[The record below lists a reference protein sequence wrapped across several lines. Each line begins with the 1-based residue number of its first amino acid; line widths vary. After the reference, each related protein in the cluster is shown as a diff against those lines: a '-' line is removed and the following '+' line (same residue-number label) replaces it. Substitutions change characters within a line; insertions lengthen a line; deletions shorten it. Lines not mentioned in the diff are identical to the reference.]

1 MGVQMPCK
9 VREVSMAI
17 VRLVD
22 KRTGEEIL
30 DGDMIDVE
38 SGESQAIAAA
48 KLGNVS
54 DLNLLHERHANFDY
68 QDSDGWTALMTACA
82 THHVDCALYL
92 ISCGVNLELA
102 AKDGWT
108 ALMIAIDHNQEEIVK
123 ALLDAGAKTGRFNYS
138 GACELCIAA
147 KYPRLAELLL
157 EHGANP
163 NQPHPKLPLVKP
175 LFLTLSHRNDA
186 HPDFVRALVKHGAE
200 INAQTKEGQT
210 PLMVSVMNAG
220 ITKVLLE
227 CGADPSFHDQD
238 GQTALDYAKKP
249 GVDPGA
255 YEILK
260 TAIQKMDDGRNA
272 KDTDV
277 SIIAERV
284 GKRYDEICAYFSDN
298 PFGSNPS
305 DLTILSLLPP
315 IDRCLIIERILKLD
329 NSDRLTCIDKLSMA
343 YLKAGLR
350 DVAFEFIKQC
360 DKCGWFSNQLNR
372 YPYPQWDYDFFA
384 DKLNG
389 LVVGNVSVSYDDTLR
404 KFPDYDSG
412 SQFCRLVKQLS
423 VEYKGHEVLKGDE
436 SPEFLR
442 KFRDERL
449 AYIKGLANKSK
460 PIEVNSAKGEQTSKQ
475 EMGAG
480 VGNSLNEDMQDKDIE
495 RKTSTAIDK
504 KASPAEK
511 SAVNEAIFTSE
522 TNCTINVDDI
532 KSLTIFCDKYGS
544 TLAVGD
550 TQLIAWYKVDI
561 KVGKHAKGDYAFEG
575 YAYISGKDFLRL
587 KPILLKRGWEFHSA
601 KSGSPWFAEGES
613 AVCPKEV
620 EVMSQTLSDGQS
632 INNGIDKGSC
642 VVEKEDTGESV
653 APDKPQSSKD
663 EKRAGEKN
671 SANRG
676 CLFWLC
682 LISVSAIVGCAVW
695 LLKDGLPEVF
705 FEFFSRDQNKEARQG
720 YGQELRDKAVK
731 TQHEIDERWT
741 SEQEEQFRNEAEQ
754 TRIDHEVQMEREQA
768 ARIKREEEEKRLL
781 EQQQALQKQLK
792 HKAIAEQQKGQMIV
806 ASQSAE
812 EAGAKVYAV
821 SKWNNGV
828 AAWKLGDV
836 MFKTKSYE
844 LARGHYSE
852 AANYFKAAELTAS
865 KAEAKNLL
873 ASLPDLEV
881 RAVNL
886 IRDNERWFKWSVDAS
901 VLVSMGN
908 ELCKEYK
915 KVELLVSKGV
925 LANFG
930 DTKSKLG
937 NLILRCYELASD
949 AGSAVAMLKLAYWNE
964 AGKICPKNSEKAVR
978 WYVKAARAKNG
989 DAMYRLGYFYS
1000 KGLMGLEKSE
1010 EKSYLMFRSAKA
1022 NGCTFKNVDAWLNS
1036 LPNRNPH
1043 GYKVFLWGGMNVEL
1057 DIDDLLDEIEERVK

>member
-1 MGVQMPCK
+1 
-9 VREVSMAI
+9 MAI
-17 VRLVD
+17 VRIVN
-22 KRTGEEIL
+22 KRTGEEL
-30 DGDMIDVE
+30 LGDAIDPE
-38 SGESQAIAAA
+38 TGESQSIAAA
-48 KLGNVS
+48 KSGNVG
-54 DLNLLHERHANFDY
+54 DLKLLYDRHANFDY
-68 QDSDGWTALMTACA
+68 QDPDGWTALMTASA

-147 KYPRLAELLL
+147 KCPRLAELLL

-175 LFLTLSHRNDA
+175 LFLTLSHCKDA
-186 HPDFVRALVKHGAE
+186 HPEFVRMLVKHGAE
-200 INAQTKEGQT
+200 VNAQTKEGQT
-210 PLMVSVMNAG
+210 PLMVSVMNAD

-227 CGADPSFHDQD
+227 CGADPSLQDQD
-238 GQTALDYAKKP
+238 GETALNYAQKP
-249 GVDPGA
+249 GVDPRA
-255 YEILK
+255 YEILN
-260 TAIQKMDDGRNA
+260 TAMQKMDDGRNE
-272 KDTDV
+272 KDTDI
-277 SIIAERV
+277 SNIAKMV
-284 GKRYDEICAYFSDN
+284 GTRYDAICAYFRDN

-360 DKCGWFSNQLNR
+360 DKCGWFNNQPNR
-372 YPYPQWDYDFFA
+372 YPYPQWDYDFFS

-412 SQFCRLVKQLS
+412 SQFCGLVKQLS
-423 VEYKGHEVLKGDE
+423 VEYKGREILKGDE
-436 SPEFLR
+436 SPEVLK
-442 KFRDERL
+442 KFHDERL
-449 AYIKGLANKSK
+449 AYVKGLTNKSN
-460 PIEVNSAKGEQTSKQ
+460 PIEVNSAKGEQTAKQ

-480 VGNSLNEDMQDKDIE
+480 VGNSLNEVMQDKDIE
-495 RKTSTAIDK
+495 KKAYAAIDK

-511 SAVNEAIFTSE
+511 SAANGAIFTSE

-532 KSLTIFCDKYGS
+532 KSLTIFCDKYGA
-544 TLAVGD
+544 TLIVGD

-561 KVGKHAKGDYAFEG
+561 KAGKQAKGSYAFDG
-575 YAYISGKDFLRL
+575 YAYISGKDFLKL

-613 AVCPKEV
+613 AICPKEV

-632 INNGIDKGSC
+632 INNGVDKGC
-642 VVEKEDTGESV
+642 CLGEKEDTGESV
-653 APDKPQSSKD
+653 VFDKKQSPKG
-663 EKRAGEKN
+663 EKRAVEKN
-671 SANRG
+671 PANRG

-682 LISVSAIVGCAVW
+682 LISVSAIVGCALW

-705 FEFFSRDQNKEARQG
+705 SGSFSFDQNKDTRQWD
-720 YGQELRDKAVK
+720 GQELRDKVAK
-731 TQHEIDERWT
+731 TQHEIEVQRT
-741 SEQEEQFRNEAEQ
+741 SEQEELFRNQAEQ
-754 TRIDHEVQMEREQA
+754 SRIEHEVQIEREQV

-792 HKAIAEQQKGQMIV
+792 HKEIAKQQKGQMIV
-806 ASQSAE
+806 VSRSAN
-812 EAGAKVYAV
+812 EAGARVYAV
-821 SKWNNGV
+821 SEWNTGI
-828 AAWKLGDV
+828 AAWKLGDD
-836 MFKTKSYE
+836 MFKAKSYE
-844 LARGHYSE
+844 LAREHYSE
-852 AANYFKAAELTAS
+852 AANHFKAAELTS
-865 KAEAKNLL
+865 KAEVKNLL

-881 RAVNL
+881 RAANL
-886 IRDNERWFKWSVDAS
+886 IMDNDNERWFKWSVDVDA
-901 VLVSMGN
+901 LVSMGN

-915 KVELLVSKGV
+915 EVELLVSKGV

-937 NLILRCYELASD
+937 NLILRCYELAAD
-949 AGSAVAMLKLAYWNE
+949 AGNTMAMLKLAYCSEN
-964 AGKICPKNSEKAVR
+964 GKICPKNSKKAIW
-978 WYVKAARAKNG
+978 WYVKAARAKSG
-989 DAMYRLGYFYS
+989 DAMYRLGYFYN
-1000 KGLMGLEKSE
+1000 KGLMGLEESE
-1010 EKSYLMFRSAKA
+1010 EKSYLMFRNAKA

-1036 LPNRNPH
+1036 LPNRNPR
-1043 GYKVFLWGGMNVEL
+1043 GYKVFLLGGMNVEL
-1057 DIDDLLDEIEERVK
+1057 DIDDLLDEIEARVK

>member
-1 MGVQMPCK
+1 MAM
-9 VREVSMAI
+9 VRI
-17 VRLVD
+17 VN
-22 KRTGEEIL
+22 KKTGEEL
-30 DGDMIDVE
+30 FGDAIDLE
-38 SGESQAIAAA
+38 TGESQSIAAA
-48 KLGNVS
+48 KSGNVG
-54 DLNLLHERHANFDY
+54 DLKLLHDRHANFDY
-68 QDSDGWTALMTACA
+68 QDPDGWTALMTACA

-92 ISCGVNLELA
+92 ISCNVNLELA

-123 ALLDAGAKTGRFNYS
+123 ALLDAGAKTGKFNYS

-175 LFLTLSHRNDA
+175 LFLTLSHCKDA
-186 HPDFVRALVKHGAE
+186 HPDFVRTLVKHGAE
-200 INAQTKEGQT
+200 VNAQTKEGQT

-220 ITKVLLE
+220 ITKALLE
-227 CGADPSFHDQD
+227 CGADSSLRDQD
-238 GQTALDYAKKP
+238 GETALDYAKKP
-249 GVDPGA
+249 GVDPRA
-255 YEILK
+255 YEILN
-260 TAIQKMDDGRNA
+260 TAMQKMDDDRNA
-272 KDTDV
+272 KDTDA

-315 IDRCLIIERILKLD
+315 IDRCLIIERILKLN

-360 DKCGWFSNQLNR
+360 DKCGWFNNQPNR
-372 YPYPQWDYDFFA
+372 YPYPQWDYDFFS

-389 LVVGNVSVSYDDTLR
+389 LVVGNVSVCYDDTLR

-412 SQFCRLVKQLS
+412 SRFCGLVKQLS
-423 VEYKGHEVLKGDE
+423 IEYKGREVLKGDE
-436 SPEFLR
+436 SPEVLK
-442 KFRDERL
+442 KFHAERL
-449 AYIKGLANKSK
+449 AYIKGLTNKSN
-460 PIEVNSAKGEQTSKQ
+460 PIEVNSAKGEQTAKQ
-475 EMGAG
+475 EIGAG
-480 VGNSLNEDMQDKDIE
+480 VGNPLNEAMQNKDIE

-504 KASPAEK
+504 TASPAEIEK
-511 SAVNEAIFTSE
+511 SAANEAIFTSE

-532 KSLTIFCDKYGS
+532 KSLTIFCDKYGA
-544 TLAVGD
+544 TLTVGD

-561 KVGKHAKGDYAFEG
+561 KAGKQAKGAYAFEG
-575 YAYISGKDFLRL
+575 YAYISGKDFLKL

-620 EVMSQTLSDGQS
+620 EVTSQTLSGGQS
-632 INNGIDKGSC
+632 INNGVDKGGC
-642 VVEKEDTGESV
+642 VGKKEDTGEPVMS
-653 APDKPQSSKD
+653 DKPQSPKD
-663 EKRAGEKN
+663 EKRDVVKN
-671 SANRG
+671 SAKRG
-676 CLFWLC
+676 CLIWLC
-682 LISVSAIVGCAVW
+682 LISVSAVVGCAVW

-705 FEFFSRDQNKEARQG
+705 SESFSLDQNKDARQG
-720 YGQELRDKAVK
+720 NGQELRDKAAK
-731 TQHEIDERWT
+731 TQHEVEERRT
-741 SEQEEQFRNEAEQ
+741 SEQEEQFRKQAEQ
-754 TRIDHEVQMEREQA
+754 TRIEHEVQREREQA
-768 ARIKREEEEKRLL
+768 ARIKREEEAKRLF
-781 EQQQALQKQLK
+781 EQRQALQKQLK
-792 HKAIAEQQKGQMIV
+792 HKEIAEQQKGQMIV

-812 EAGAKVYAV
+812 EAGAKAHAV
-821 SKWNNGV
+821 SEWNNGI
-828 AAWKLGDV
+828 AAWKLGDD

-901 VLVSMGN
+901 ALVSMGN

-937 NLILRCYELASD
+937 NLILRCYELAAD
-949 AGSAVAMLKLAYWNE
+949 AGNTMAMLKLAYWSEN
-964 AGKICPKNSEKAVR
+964 GKMCPKNSEKAVG

-1000 KGLMGLEKSE
+1000 EGLMGLEKSE
-1010 EKSYLMFRSAKA
+1010 EKSYLMFRSAKV

-1057 DIDDLLDEIEERVK
+1057 DIDDLLDEIEARVK

>member
-1 MGVQMPCK
+1 
-9 VREVSMAI
+9 MAI

-22 KRTGEEIL
+22 KRTGEEVL
-30 DGDMIDVE
+30 DGDMVDVAT
-38 SGESQAIAAA
+38 GESQAIAAA
-48 KLGNVS
+48 RLGNVG
-54 DLNLLHERHANFDY
+54 DLKLLYERHANFNY
-68 QDSDGWTALMTACA
+68 QDPDGWTALMTVCA

-157 EHGANP
+157 EHGVNP
-163 NQPHPKLPLVKP
+163 NQPHPKLPLVTP
-175 LFLTLSHRNDA
+175 LFLTLSHCKDA

-210 PLMVSVMNAG
+210 PLMVSVMNAD

-227 CGADPSFHDQD
+227 CGADPLLQDQD
-238 GQTALDYAKKP
+238 GETALDYAQKP
-249 GVDPGA
+249 GVDPMA
-255 YEILK
+255 YEILNK
-260 TAIQKMDDGRNA
+260 AMQK
-272 KDTDV
+272 
-277 SIIAERV
+277 
-284 GKRYDEICAYFSDN
+284 
-298 PFGSNPS
+298 
-305 DLTILSLLPP
+305 
-315 IDRCLIIERILKLD
+315 
-329 NSDRLTCIDKLSMA
+329 
-343 YLKAGLR
+343 
-350 DVAFEFIKQC
+350 
-360 DKCGWFSNQLNR
+360 
-372 YPYPQWDYDFFA
+372 
-384 DKLNG
+384 
-389 LVVGNVSVSYDDTLR
+389 
-404 KFPDYDSG
+404 
-412 SQFCRLVKQLS
+412 
-423 VEYKGHEVLKGDE
+423 
-436 SPEFLR
+436 
-442 KFRDERL
+442 
-449 AYIKGLANKSK
+449 
-460 PIEVNSAKGEQTSKQ
+460 
-475 EMGAG
+475 
-480 VGNSLNEDMQDKDIE
+480 QDKDIE
-495 RKTSTAIDK
+495 RKDDTAIDEK
-504 KASPAEK
+504 VSLAEAEK
-511 SAVNEAIFTSE
+511 NGTNGSIFTSE
-522 TNCTINVDDI
+522 TNCTINIDDI
-532 KSLTIFCDKYGS
+532 KSLTIFCDKYGAIL
-544 TLAVGD
+544 TVGD

-561 KVGKHAKGDYAFEG
+561 KAGKQAKGDYAFDG
-575 YAYISGKDFLRL
+575 FAYISGKDFLRL

-642 VVEKEDTGESV
+642 VVEKEDIGESV

-695 LLKDGLPEVF
+695 LLKDGLLEVF
-705 FEFFSRDQNKEARQG
+705 SESFSRDQNKEARQG
-720 YGQELRDKAVK
+720 DGQELRNKVAK
-731 TQHEIDERWT
+731 TQHEIEERRT
-741 SEQEEQFRNEAEQ
+741 SEQEERFRNEAEQ
-754 TRIDHEVQMEREQA
+754 TRIEHEVQMELEQA

-792 HKAIAEQQKGQMIV
+792 HKEIAEQQKGQMIV
-806 ASQSAE
+806 ASQSAKK
-812 EAGAKVYAV
+812 AGAKVYAV
-821 SKWNNGV
+821 SKWNNGI
-828 AAWKLGDV
+828 AAWKLGDD

-865 KAEAKNLL
+865 KVEAKNLL
-873 ASLPDLEV
+873 ASLPDLEM

-901 VLVSMGN
+901 ALVSMGN

-930 DTKSKLG
+930 DTKSKLA
-937 NLILRCYELASD
+937 NLILRCYELAAD
-949 AGSAVAMLKLAYWNE
+949 AGNTVAMLTLAYWSEN
-964 AGKICPKNSEKAVR
+964 GKMCPKNSEKAVE

-1000 KGLMGLEKSE
+1000 EGLMGLEKSK
-1010 EKSYLMFRSAKA
+1010 EKSYLMFRSAKV

-1036 LPNRNPH
+1036 LPNRNPR

-1057 DIDDLLDEIEERVK
+1057 DIDDLLDEIEARVK

>member
-1 MGVQMPCK
+1 
-9 VREVSMAI
+9 MAI

-22 KRTGEEIL
+22 KRTGEEVL
-30 DGDMIDVE
+30 DGDMVDVAT
-38 SGESQAIAAA
+38 GESQAIVAA
-48 KLGNVS
+48 KLGNVG
-54 DLNLLHERHANFDY
+54 DLQLLHELHANFNY
-68 QDSDGWTALMTACA
+68 QDPDGWTALMTACA

-92 ISCGVNLELA
+92 ISCNVNLELA

-147 KYPRLAELLL
+147 KCPRLAELLL

-163 NQPHPKLPLVKP
+163 NQSHPKLPLVKP
-175 LFLTLSHRNDA
+175 LFLTLSHCKDV
-186 HPDFVRALVKHGAE
+186 HPEFVRMLVKHGAE
-200 INAQTKEGQT
+200 VNAQTKEGQT
-210 PLMVSVMNAG
+210 PLMVSVMNAD
-220 ITKVLLE
+220 ITRVLLE

-238 GQTALDYAKKP
+238 GETALDYAQKP
-249 GVDPGA
+249 GVDPMA
-255 YEILK
+255 YEILNK
-260 TAIQKMDDGRNA
+260 AMQK
-272 KDTDV
+272 
-277 SIIAERV
+277 
-284 GKRYDEICAYFSDN
+284 
-298 PFGSNPS
+298 
-305 DLTILSLLPP
+305 
-315 IDRCLIIERILKLD
+315 
-329 NSDRLTCIDKLSMA
+329 
-343 YLKAGLR
+343 
-350 DVAFEFIKQC
+350 
-360 DKCGWFSNQLNR
+360 
-372 YPYPQWDYDFFA
+372 
-384 DKLNG
+384 
-389 LVVGNVSVSYDDTLR
+389 
-404 KFPDYDSG
+404 
-412 SQFCRLVKQLS
+412 
-423 VEYKGHEVLKGDE
+423 
-436 SPEFLR
+436 
-442 KFRDERL
+442 
-449 AYIKGLANKSK
+449 
-460 PIEVNSAKGEQTSKQ
+460 
-475 EMGAG
+475 
-480 VGNSLNEDMQDKDIE
+480 QDKDIE
-495 RKTSTAIDK
+495 RKDDTAIDEK
-504 KASPAEK
+504 VSLAEAEK
-511 SAVNEAIFTSE
+511 NGTNGSIFTSE
-522 TNCTINVDDI
+522 TNCTINIDDI
-532 KSLTIFCDKYGS
+532 KSLTIFCDKYGA
-544 TLAVGD
+544 TLTVGD

-561 KVGKHAKGDYAFEG
+561 KAGKQAKGDYAFDG
-575 YAYISGKDFLRL
+575 FAYISGKDFLRL

-632 INNGIDKGSC
+632 INNGAYKGSC
-642 VVEKEDTGESV
+642 VVEKGGTGESV
-653 APDKPQSSKD
+653 VSDKPQSSKD
-663 EKRAGEKN
+663 EQRAVEKN

-682 LISVSAIVGCAVW
+682 LISVSVIVGCAVW
-695 LLKDGLPEVF
+695 LLKDGLPEVCS
-705 FEFFSRDQNKEARQG
+705 EFFSRDQNKEARQG
-720 YGQELRDKAVK
+720 DGQELRDKAVK
-731 TQHEIDERWT
+731 TQHEIDERRT

-792 HKAIAEQQKGQMIV
+792 HKEIAEQQKGQMIV

-821 SKWNNGV
+821 SNWNNGV
-828 AAWKLGDV
+828 AAWKLGND

-881 RAVNL
+881 CAVNL

-901 VLVSMGN
+901 ALVSMGN
-908 ELCKEYK
+908 ELYKEYK
-915 KVELLVSKGV
+915 KVELLAPKGV
-925 LANFG
+925 LANSG

-964 AGKICPKNSEKAVR
+964 AGKICPKNYKKAVG

-989 DAMYRLGYFYS
+989 DAMYWLGHFYS

-1010 EKSYLMFRSAKA
+1010 EKAYLMFRSAKV
-1022 NGCTFKNVDAWLNS
+1022 NGCTYKNVDAWLNS

-1057 DIDDLLDEIEERVK
+1057 DIDDLLDEIEARVK